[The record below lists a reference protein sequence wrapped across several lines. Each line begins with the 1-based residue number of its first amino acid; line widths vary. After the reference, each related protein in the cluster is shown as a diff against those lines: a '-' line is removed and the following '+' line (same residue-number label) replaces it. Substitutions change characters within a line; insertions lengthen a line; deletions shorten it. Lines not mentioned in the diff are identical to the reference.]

1 MSHFKVLLL
10 NEGFFVFEGVSGQ
23 KSVLSG
29 YSPMSVPPPKRG
41 KFIFDHTE
49 LFVYKFYINR
59 KETFFPVVNNFI
71 YVLLPISLNIAIIAT

>member
-1 MSHFKVLLL
+1 MK
-10 NEGFFVFEGVSGQ
+10 EGFFVFEVVSGQ

-29 YSPMSVPPPKRG
+29 YSPMSAPPPKRG

-59 KETFFPVVNNFI
+59 KEIFFPD
-71 YVLLPISLNIAIIAT
+71 A